1 VRCTLRTGFTPADGV
16 WVRNLSTFI
25 CLTALLLACTFTG
38 LASAATGTRV
48 SMHRS
53 SELHSCKRVASH
65 RSLRRR
71 LCATAPQTKSTQQR
85 SHTLQSATP
94 TSAAIVNPAATIAS
108 ILSTPCQNTQTTP
121 TSENLQAIREAT
133 LCLINQE
140 RARNNEPP
148 LQVNQQL
155 QQAAQS
161 HSEQMIGENYFA
173 HISPAGETPLQRITV
188 TGYLPNSQV
197 GYTIGE
203 NIAWGTLG
211 LATPQAIVEAW
222 IASPEHL
229 ANILEG
235 KYQETG
241 IGVEPAAPA
250 SLSEGQPGGI
260 YSQTFGA
267 IEG

>member
-1 VRCTLRTGFTPADGV
+1 VQRGCKSISFH
-16 WVRNLSTFI
+16 RNTHHRRH
-25 CLTALLLACTFTG
+25 CTALVTMGTHSHPG
-38 LASAATGTRV
+38 QIAT
-48 SMHRS
+48 
-53 SELHSCKRVASH
+53 
-65 RSLRRR
+65 
-71 LCATAPQTKSTQQR
+71 
-85 SHTLQSATP
+85 ATP
-94 TSAAIVNPAATIAS
+94 TPTAIVNPVATVTS

-140 RARNNEPP
+140 RARNNEQP
-148 LQVNQQL
+148 LRVDGQLEQSAQGHSNQMV
-155 QQAAQS
+155 S
-161 HSEQMIGENYFA
+161 ENYFS
-173 HISPAGETPLQRITV
+173 HISPAGETPLQRIQA
-188 TGYLPNSQV
+188 TGYIPNEQV

-229 ANILEG
+229 ANILQS

-241 IGVEPAAPA
+241 LGVDPSVPA
-250 SLSEGQPGGI
+250 SLSEGQPGAV
-260 YSQTFGA
+260 YTQDFGA

>member
-1 VRCTLRTGFTPADGV
+1 M
-16 WVRNLSTFI
+16 
-25 CLTALLLACTFTG
+25 
-38 LASAATGTRV
+38 GT
-48 SMHRS
+48 
-53 SELHSCKRVASH
+53 HSH
-65 RSLRRR
+65 
-71 LCATAPQTKSTQQR
+71 PG
-85 SHTLQSATP
+85 QSATATP
-94 TSAAIVNPAATIAS
+94 TPAAIVDPVATIAS

-121 TSENLQAIREAT
+121 TSENLQTIREAT

-140 RARNNEPP
+140 RARNNELP

-155 QQAAQS
+155 QQAAQN
-161 HSEQMIGENYFA
+161 HSQQMISEDYFA
-173 HISPAGETPLQRITV
+173 HISPTGETPLQRIQA
-188 TGYLPNSQV
+188 TGYIPNQQV
-197 GYTIGE
+197 GYTVGE

-241 IGVEPAAPA
+241 LGIDPSVPA
-250 SLSEGQPGGI
+250 SLSEGQPGAV
-260 YSQTFGA
+260 YTQDFGA